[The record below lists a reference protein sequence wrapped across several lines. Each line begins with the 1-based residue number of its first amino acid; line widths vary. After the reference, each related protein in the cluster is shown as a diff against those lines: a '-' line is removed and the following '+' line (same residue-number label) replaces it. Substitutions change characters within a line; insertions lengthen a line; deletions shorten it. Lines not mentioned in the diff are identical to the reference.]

1 MFGSAIFNPASLF
14 EEFNQLQRQMD
25 ALLASAMPGLTNIRA
40 GRLGTFPPVN
50 VGTTEDSVEV
60 YVFAPGMAP
69 DAFDI
74 SLEQNVLSIA
84 GKREE
89 SPPEGVSQYL
99 QERFNGEFR
108 RVLTLPE
115 DVDPNQVSATY
126 KNGVLHIHIQR
137 RETSKP
143 RQIEIKA

>member
-25 ALLASAMPGLTNIRA
+25 ALLANAMPGLTNIRA

-69 DAFDI
+69 DSFDI

-84 GKREE
+84 GERQET
-89 SPPEGVSQYL
+89 PPEDASQYL
-99 QERFNGEFR
+99 QERFNGSFR

-115 DVDPNQVSATY
+115 DVDPNEVSATY
-126 KNGVLHIHIQR
+126 RNGVLHIHIKR
-137 RETSKP
+137 RETNRP
-143 RQIEIKA
+143 RQIEVKA